1 MITRKFVKTMTAG
14 AALAALVVFGLL
26 IVQPSGGAASDAGSQ
41 DEQQM
46 IQIGM
51 KVAPVPLNTVGKDPD
66 LVGLGS
72 YLVNVTSDCNGCH
85 TKDNSSEFLPTGN
98 PYLLM
103 PPHGPFTGIKQ
114 TNAATY
120 LGGGNDFGEFP
131 SPGGAVHIISR
142 NLTPDKSGRAEGGRT
157 LSEFMHI
164 IRTGV
169 DLDKDHPNCP
179 TNTPNCLLPPFNG
192 ALLQVMPWSGYQ
204 NMTDRQLTAIYT
216 YLSSIPCLEGGPG
229 EPPSR
234 CK

>member
-1 MITRKFVKTMTAG
+1 MTTRKFLKTMTAG
-14 AALAALVVFGLL
+14 AALAALVVFGVL
-26 IVQPSGGAASDAGSQ
+26 IVQPAGRAASDHSASD
-41 DEQQM
+41 DETQM
-46 IQIGM
+46 IQIGI
-51 KVAPVPLNTVGKDPD
+51 KVAPVFLNTVGKDPD

-72 YLVNVTSDCNGCH
+72 YIVNVLSDCNGCH
-85 TKDNSSEFLPTGN
+85 TKDPATAFLPTGN

-103 PPHGPFTGIKQ
+103 PPHGPFSGIKK
-114 TNAATY
+114 TNTATY

-131 SPGGAVHIISR
+131 SPGAIHIFSR
-142 NLTPDKSGRAEGGRT
+142 NLTPDKSGRAEGGHT

-164 IRTGV
+164 MRTGV
-169 DLDKDHPNCP
+169 DLDKTHPTCP

-192 ALLQVMPWSGYQ
+192 ALLQVMPWQ
-204 NMTDRQLTAIYT
+204 AFQDMTDRQLKAIYT